1 MRPRKRVR
9 LLAAAALG
17 TVLFVMA
24 SATGVDAQG
33 HDDHHGGGH
42 DDHGEHDG
50 TDEHHGNTTTTG
62 GNSSTSETS
71 PPQPGSQTS
80 KIRYG
85 PFSVQGAPANP
96 EPGMPHGHAH
106 TGNRFSLFI
115 RKPCTNCYVTGMT
128 ANLVYADGRTAGWN
142 TDAQLH
148 HMVLLAG
155 GGGKTDATCAV
166 SLFGLLGQ
174 RFFAS
179 GDERTPIIAPPGYG
193 YFVGR
198 ENWHMIWELANHNVT
213 PQNGLHIEMTYNWV
227 PATTPGMTRLEP
239 VWLDMNQCG
248 TSEIRVPQG
257 PSTRTYNWTVNRP
270 GRVIGAGGHVH
281 DGGINLNVATNGQVW
296 CDSRARYGG
305 SPLYTGH
312 HGEAHLSGMGVCT
325 GTRENPVTTLTRGQ
339 RVTMTGNYD
348 MPAAVTDQMGIFIV
362 YIDQT

>member
-9 LLAAAALG
+9 LLVAAALG

-33 HDDHHGGGH
+33 HDDDHGGGH

-50 TDEHHGNTTTTG
+50 PDEHHGNTTTTG
-62 GNSSTSETS
+62 GGSSSSETS

-85 PFSVQGAPANP
+85 PFSVQGAPAD
-96 EPGMPHGHAH
+96 PGTGLPHGHAH

-128 ANLVYADGRTAGWN
+128 ANLVYADGRTAGWS

-148 HMVLLAG
+148 HMVMLAG

-179 GDERTPIIAPPGYG
+179 GDERTPIISPPGYG

-312 HGEAHLSGMGVCT
+312 HGDAHLSGMSVCT

-348 MPAAVTDQMGIFIV
+348 MPEAVTDQMGIFIV